1 DWRAHALRARDTAP
15 RPGRR
20 AAGEGCEDR
29 PRPQPGRPG
38 RDLVRVDPDQP
49 GVRRAAAAAVALLA
63 LACCAR
69 AADPPGSPRANQPRS
84 ASTRASSKHTWVS
97 HALLRRAA
105 SGTRRAPRRGVPWSR
120 PSGRTTRP
128 RRPRRGSCSRASPS
142 SEPRRRPPVGM
153 LLAETRRQRAL
164 HLAARVLVAD
174 GLVAVVGRHARY
186 RERPGARP
194 GPAGVAL
201 RAGVAVVA
209 GGAVGLRR
217 VWARAGRGVAG
228 AGGVALVGR
237 GAHDGIR
244 AGARP
249 GLTGVGPGAGVAVVA
264 GGAVGLRRV
273 GARAGRGVAGAGGV
287 A

>member
-1 DWRAHALRARDTAP
+1 MARRSNAA
-15 RPGRR
+15 RR
-20 AAGEGCEDR
+20 DASAARRREGIHS
-29 PRPQPGRPG
+29 QP
-38 RDLVRVDPDQP
+38 LK
-49 GVRRAAAAAVALLA
+49 RAAASGATPRRAS
-63 LACCAR
+63 ACC
-69 AADPPGSPRANQPRS
+69 GPRS
-84 ASTRASSKHTWVS
+84 ASTRASSKDTWVS
-97 HALLRRAA
+97 HARLRRAA

-217 VWARAGRGVAG
+217 VGARAGRGVAG
-228 AGGVALVGR
+228 AGGVALIGR
-237 GAHDGIR
+237 GADDGIR

-249 GLTGVGPGAGVAVVA
+249 GLTGVGPGAGGAVVA
-264 GGAVGLRRV
+264 GDGVGLRGV
-273 GARAGRGVAGAGGV
+273 GASAGRGGAGAGGV
-287 A
+287 WRT

>member
-1 DWRAHALRARDTAP
+1 
-15 RPGRR
+15 
-20 AAGEGCEDR
+20 
-29 PRPQPGRPG
+29 
-38 RDLVRVDPDQP
+38 
-49 GVRRAAAAAVALLA
+49 
-63 LACCAR
+63 
-69 AADPPGSPRANQPRS
+69 
-84 ASTRASSKHTWVS
+84 
-97 HALLRRAA
+97 
-105 SGTRRAPRRGVPWSR
+105 
-120 PSGRTTRP
+120 
-128 RRPRRGSCSRASPS
+128 
-142 SEPRRRPPVGM
+142 M

-217 VWARAGRGVAG
+217 VGARAGRGVAG

-237 GAHDGIR
+237 GADDGIR

-264 GGAVGLRRV
+264 GGAVGLRGV
-273 GARAGRGVAGAGGV
+273 GARAGRGVAGAGDVALVGRGADDGLRAVCQCCGAGGGPRSGPARVAGDVVGLRGVGARAGRGV
-287 A
+287 AGAGDVALVGRGADDGIHAGAHAGLAGVAPRAGVAVV

>member
-1 DWRAHALRARDTAP
+1 
-15 RPGRR
+15 
-20 AAGEGCEDR
+20 
-29 PRPQPGRPG
+29 
-38 RDLVRVDPDQP
+38 
-49 GVRRAAAAAVALLA
+49 
-63 LACCAR
+63 
-69 AADPPGSPRANQPRS
+69 
-84 ASTRASSKHTWVS
+84 
-97 HALLRRAA
+97 
-105 SGTRRAPRRGVPWSR
+105 
-120 PSGRTTRP
+120 
-128 RRPRRGSCSRASPS
+128 
-142 SEPRRRPPVGM
+142 M

-217 VWARAGRGVAG
+217 VGARAGRGVAG

-237 GAHDGIR
+237 GADDGIR

-249 GLTGVGPGAGVAVVA
+249 GLTGVGPGAGAAVVAGSGGAPCRGRAQIAVVA
-264 GGAVGLRRV
+264 GGF
-273 GARAGRGVAGAGGV
+273 GAKALDGR
-287 A
+287 